1 MIFYQGREIHS
12 PVYMAYECT
21 GFGNFVVDR
30 RGSIVDK
37 AQYLLYQV
45 LKNVF
50 IPECTALIVI
60 GLL

>member
-1 MIFYQGREIHS
+1 MIFYQGREMHS
-12 PVYMAYECT
+12 PVYMAFECT

-30 RGSIVDK
+30 QGSFVDN
-37 AQYLLYQV
+37 AQNLRYQV